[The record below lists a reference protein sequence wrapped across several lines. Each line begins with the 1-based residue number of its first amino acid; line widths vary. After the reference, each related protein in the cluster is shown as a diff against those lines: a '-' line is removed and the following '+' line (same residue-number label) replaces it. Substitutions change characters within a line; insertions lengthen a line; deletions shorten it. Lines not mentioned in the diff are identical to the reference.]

1 MRKCP
6 YCAEEIQPEAIK
18 CKHCGEWL
26 EESEQ
31 TERTEKVV
39 HAPISAS
46 EITYPTILRRYM
58 ATFIDGMLILTVMIL
73 ASYIFSHDTDIA
85 RILRVS
91 IILSM
96 FLIYEPFLTS
106 KICTLGQKIMGVRVR
121 NVANLER
128 ISLFQAYVRII
139 VKIFLGI
146 ISFFSIIFSS
156 KKRAIHDFAASSIVI
171 EVTSIEVVAHHI
183 A

>member
-1 MRKCP
+1 MKKCP
-6 YCAEEIQPEAIK
+6 YCAEEIQSEAIK

-26 EESEQ
+26 KESEQ
-31 TERTEKVV
+31 PERSEKVSHV
-39 HAPISAS
+39 PISGS
-46 EITYPTILRRYM
+46 EITYPTILRRYL

-73 ASYIFSHDTDIA
+73 TSYIFSHDTDLD

-96 FLIYEPFLTS
+96 FFIYEPFFTS

-121 NVANLER
+121 NFANLER

-139 VKIFLGI
+139 VKILLGI

-156 KKRAIHDFAASSIVI
+156 KKRAIHDFAASSIII
-171 EVTSIEVVAHHI
+171 EAT
-183 A
+183 